1 MLLSC
6 DFVDSFVRSVLF
18 FFKHKTSYEMRISDW
33 SSDVFS
39 SDLQRD
45 RVMSARLQ
53 PHIIYVWNSL
63 GLWHAQAFDE
73 GSLDPSVVYTSTDRP
88 DVLQQ
93 AGYDRSVDET
103 IIIDALPDK
112 PRSEE
117 HTTELKSL
125 MRISY
130 AVFCL
135 NKKTKN

>member
-1 MLLSC
+1 
-6 DFVDSFVRSVLF
+6 
-18 FFKHKTSYEMRISDW
+18 
-33 SSDVFS
+33 
-39 SDLQRD
+39 
-45 RVMSARLQ
+45 MSARLQ

-103 IIIDALPDK
+103 IIIDDLPDK
-112 PRSEE
+112 PFGSERSEE
-117 HTTELKSL
+117 HTSELQSL

-135 NKKTKN
+135 QKKTKQEYIITKHTKHKITKL